1 MERNNRS
8 TNDLQ
13 KGLKNRHVQMIA
25 LGGAIGT
32 GLFYGSASSIGLAGP
47 AIPLAYLVGG
57 LMIFFIMRA
66 LGELSV
72 DTPNSG
78 SISYYAYKNLG
89 DFFGFFSGWNYW
101 FNYVAVTMA
110 ELTVVGIYVQYW
122 FPDVPTWLTAFGFLI
137 LITCIN
143 LLSVKLYGEFEF
155 YFALIKVVAI
165 IGMIIL
171 GLLIIFTGIGNSGV
185 PTGFSNLFN
194 EGGYLPNGMIGILL
208 SLVPVMFSFGGVELV
223 GITAG
228 EVETPKK
235 TIPKAINQVV
245 YRILIFYVGSMI
257 VITSIFPW
265 NQIDGESSPFVQILD
280 GVGIPAAAGILNL
293 VVLTAAVSAHNSSL
307 YSNGRML
314 HSLAKQGNAP
324 KFLQRTGKKTGA
336 PVPAIL
342 LSSGV
347 AGIAVIINFLMPE
360 KVFSYVMAT
369 ATVAGIINW
378 SMIIIIHLAFRK
390 RIGKEAASKL
400 SFKLPLYPI
409 SNYVVLLFLAAVIVI
424 IGFMPDYRLALYI
437 LPIWVLILLIGYK
450 LKKK

>member
-1 MERNNRS
+1 MARNDRS
-8 TNDLQ
+8 SSELH

-47 AIPLAYLVGG
+47 AIALAYLIGG
-57 LMIFFIMRA
+57 IMIFFIMRA

-78 SISYYAYKNLG
+78 SISYYAYQNLG

-101 FNYVAVTMA
+101 FNYVAVSMA

-122 FPDVPTWLTAFGFLI
+122 FPSIPTWVTAFGFLI

-155 YFALIKVVAI
+155 YFAIIKVVAI

-171 GLLIIFTGIGNSGV
+171 GLVIIFTGIGNDGV
-185 PTGFSNLFN
+185 PTGFSNLFD
-194 EGGYLPNGMIGILL
+194 EGGFMPNGLTGVVL
-208 SLVPVMFSFGGVELV
+208 SLVLVMFSFGGVELV

-228 EVETPKK
+228 EVDTPKK

-245 YRILIFYVGSMI
+245 YRILIFYVGALL
-257 VITSIFPW
+257 VIMSVFPW
-265 NQIDGESSPFVQILD
+265 NQIDGQSSPFVQIFD
-280 GVGIPAAAGILNL
+280 GVGIPAAAGILNV

-324 KFLQRTGKKTGA
+324 KFLDKVGKRTGA
-336 PVPAIL
+336 PVAAIL
-342 LSSGV
+342 VSSGV
-347 AGIAVIINFLMPE
+347 AAIAVIVNFLFPE
-360 KVFSYVMAT
+360 KVFSYLMAI
-369 ATVAGIINW
+369 ATIAVVINW
-378 SMIIIIHLAFRK
+378 MMIVIIHLAFRK

-409 SNYVVLLFLAAVIVI
+409 SNYLVLLFLIAVIVI
-424 IGFMPDYRLALYI
+424 MGFIPDYRLALII
-437 LPIWVLILLIGYK
+437 LPIWVIILSVGYK
-450 LKKK
+450 LKRK

>member
-1 MERNNRS
+1 
-8 TNDLQ
+8 
-13 KGLKNRHVQMIA
+13 
-25 LGGAIGT
+25 
-32 GLFYGSASSIGLAGP
+32 
-47 AIPLAYLVGG
+47 
-57 LMIFFIMRA
+57 
-66 LGELSV
+66 
-72 DTPNSG
+72 
-78 SISYYAYKNLG
+78 
-89 DFFGFFSGWNYW
+89 
-101 FNYVAVTMA
+101 
-110 ELTVVGIYVQYW
+110 
-122 FPDVPTWLTAFGFLI
+122 
-137 LITCIN
+137 
-143 LLSVKLYGEFEF
+143 
-155 YFALIKVVAI
+155 
-165 IGMIIL
+165 
-171 GLLIIFTGIGNSGV
+171 LIIFTGIGNNGV

-265 NQIDGESSPFVQILD
+265 NQIDGESSPFVQILG

-409 SNYVVLLFLAAVIVI
+409 SSYIVLLFLAAVIVI

>member
-8 TNDLQ
+8 KNDLQ

-57 LMIFFIMRA
+57 LMIFLIMRA

-72 DTPNSG
+72 DNPNSG
-78 SISYYAYKNLG
+78 SISYYAYENLG

-110 ELTVVGIYVQYW
+110 ELTVVGVYVQYW
-122 FPDVPTWLTAFGFLI
+122 FPEVPTWVTAFGFLI
-137 LITCIN
+137 IITCIN

-155 YFALIKVVAI
+155 YFALIKVIAI
-165 IGMIIL
+165 IGMIVL
-171 GLLIIFTGIGNSGV
+171 GLVIIFTGIGNEGV
-185 PTGFSNLFN
+185 PTGFSNLFD
-194 EGGYLPNGMIGILL
+194 EGGFLPNGMVGVLL
-208 SLVPVMFSFGGVELV
+208 SIVPVMFSFGGVELV

-245 YRILIFYVGSMI
+245 YRILIFYVGTMI

-280 GVGIPAAAGILNL
+280 GIGIPAAAGILNL
-293 VVLTAAVSAHNSSL
+293 VVLTAAVSAHNSGL

-324 KFLQRTGKKTGA
+324 RFLHRVGKRTGA

-342 LSSGV
+342 LSSTV
-347 AGIAVIINFLMPE
+347 AGIAVIINYLFPE
-360 KVFSYVMAT
+360 KVFGYVMAT
-369 ATVAGIINW
+369 ATVAGVINW
-378 SMIIIIHLAFRK
+378 IMIIIIHLAFRK
-390 RIGKEAASKL
+390 RIGREAASKL
-400 SFKLPLYPI
+400 SFKLPLYPVT
-409 SNYVVLLFLAAVIVI
+409 NYVVLLFLVAVLVI

-437 LPIWVLILLIGYK
+437 MPVWILILVIGYK
-450 LKKK
+450 LKKE

>member
-1 MERNNRS
+1 MARNDRS
-8 TNDLQ
+8 SSELH

-47 AIPLAYLVGG
+47 AIALAYLIGG
-57 LMIFFIMRA
+57 IMIFFIMRA

-78 SISYYAYKNLG
+78 SISYYAYQNLG

-101 FNYVAVTMA
+101 FNYVAVSMA

-122 FPDVPTWLTAFGFLI
+122 FPNIPTWVTAFGFLI

-155 YFALIKVVAI
+155 YFAIIKVVAI

-171 GLLIIFTGIGNSGV
+171 GLVIIFTGIGNDGV
-185 PTGFSNLFN
+185 PTGFSNLFD
-194 EGGYLPNGMIGILL
+194 EGGFMPNGLTGVVL
-208 SLVPVMFSFGGVELV
+208 SLVLVMFSFGGVELV

-228 EVETPKK
+228 EVDTPKK

-245 YRILIFYVGSMI
+245 YRILIFYVGALL
-257 VITSIFPW
+257 VIMSVFPW
-265 NQIDGESSPFVQILD
+265 NQIDGQSSPFVQIFD
-280 GVGIPAAAGILNL
+280 GVGIPAAAGILNV

-324 KFLQRTGKKTGA
+324 KFLGKVGKRTGA
-336 PVPAIL
+336 PVAAIL
-342 LSSGV
+342 VSSGV
-347 AGIAVIINFLMPE
+347 AAIAVIINFLFPE
-360 KVFSYVMAT
+360 KVFSYLMAI
-369 ATVAGIINW
+369 ATIAVVINW
-378 SMIIIIHLAFRK
+378 IMIVIIHLAFRK
-390 RIGKEAASKL
+390 RIGKDAVSKL

-409 SNYVVLLFLAAVIVI
+409 SNYLVLLFLIAVIVI
-424 IGFMPDYRLALYI
+424 MGFIPDYRLALII
-437 LPIWVLILLIGYK
+437 LPIWVIILSVGYK
-450 LKKK
+450 LKRK

>member
-1 MERNNRS
+1 MGRNNRS
-8 TNDLQ
+8 NDLH

-32 GLFYGSASSIGLAGP
+32 GLFYGSASAIGLAGP
-47 AIPLAYLVGG
+47 AIALAYLIGG
-57 LMIFFIMRA
+57 LMIYFIMRA

-78 SISYYAYKNLG
+78 SISYYAYENLG

-122 FPDVPTWLTAFGFLI
+122 FPDIPTWVTAFAFLI
-137 LITCIN
+137 LITCVN
-143 LLSVKLYGEFEF
+143 LLSVKLFGEFEF

-171 GLLIIFTGIGNSGV
+171 GLIIIFTGIGNNGV
-185 PTGFSNLFN
+185 PIGFSNLFD
-194 EGGYLPNGMIGILL
+194 EGGFLPNGITGVLL
-208 SLVPVMFSFGGVELV
+208 SLVLVMFSFGGVELV
-223 GITAG
+223 GITGG
-228 EVETPKK
+228 EVDTPKK

-245 YRILIFYVGSMI
+245 YRILIFYVGALL
-257 VITSIFPW
+257 VIMSIFPW

-280 GVGIPAAAGILNL
+280 GIGIPAAAGILNL
-293 VVLTAAVSAHNSSL
+293 VVLTAAISAHNSSL

-324 KFLQRTGKKTGA
+324 QFLQRVGNRTGA

-347 AGIAVIINFLMPE
+347 AGIAVIINFLFPE
-360 KVFSYVMAT
+360 KVFSYVMAI

-378 SMIIIIHLAFRK
+378 IMIVTIHLAFRK
-390 RIGKEAASKL
+390 RIGKKAASKL
-400 SFKLPLYPI
+400 SFKMPLYPL
-409 SNYVVLLFLAAVIVI
+409 SNYVVLLFLIAVIVI
-424 IGFMPDYRLALYI
+424 MGFIPEYRLALYI
-437 LPIWVLILLIGYK
+437 LPIWVLILVIGYN
-450 LKKK
+450 LKRK

>member
-1 MERNNRS
+1 MARNDRS
-8 TNDLQ
+8 SNDLH

-47 AIPLAYLVGG
+47 AIALAYLIGG
-57 LMIFFIMRA
+57 IMIFFIMRA

-78 SISYYAYKNLG
+78 SISYYAYQNLG
-89 DFFGFFSGWNYW
+89 DFFGFVSGWNYW
-101 FNYVAVTMA
+101 FNYVAVSMA

-122 FPDVPTWLTAFGFLI
+122 FPSVPTWVTAFGFLI

-155 YFALIKVVAI
+155 YFAIIKVVAI

-171 GLLIIFTGIGNSGV
+171 GLVIILTGIGNDGV
-185 PTGFSNLFN
+185 PTGFSNLFD
-194 EGGYLPNGMIGILL
+194 EGGFMPNGLTGVIL
-208 SLVPVMFSFGGVELV
+208 SLVLVMFSFGGVELV

-228 EVETPKK
+228 EVDTPKK

-245 YRILIFYVGSMI
+245 YRILIFYVGALL
-257 VITSIFPW
+257 VIMSVFPW
-265 NQIDGESSPFVQILD
+265 NQIDGQSSPFVQIFD
-280 GVGIPAAAGILNL
+280 GVGIPAAAGILNV

-324 KFLQRTGKKTGA
+324 RFLGRVGKRTGA
-336 PVPAIL
+336 PVAAIL
-342 LSSGV
+342 VSSGV
-347 AGIAVIINFLMPE
+347 AAIAVIINFLFPE
-360 KVFSYVMAT
+360 KVFSYLMAI
-369 ATVAGIINW
+369 ATIAVVINW
-378 SMIIIIHLAFRK
+378 IMIVIIHLAFRK

-400 SFKLPLYPI
+400 SFKLPLHPI
-409 SNYVVLLFLAAVIVI
+409 SNYLVLLFLIAVIVI
-424 IGFMPDYRLALYI
+424 MGFIPDYRLALFI
-437 LPIWVLILLIGYK
+437 LPIWVIILSVGYK
-450 LKKK
+450 LKRK

>member
-1 MERNNRS
+1 MARNDRS
-8 TNDLQ
+8 SSELH

-47 AIPLAYLVGG
+47 AIALAYLIGG
-57 LMIFFIMRA
+57 IMIFFIMRA

-78 SISYYAYKNLG
+78 SISYYAYRNLG

-101 FNYVAVTMA
+101 FNYVAVSMA

-122 FPDVPTWLTAFGFLI
+122 FPGIPTWVTAFGFLI

-155 YFALIKVVAI
+155 YFAIIKVVAI

-171 GLLIIFTGIGNSGV
+171 GLLIVFTGIGNNGV
-185 PTGFSNLFN
+185 PTGFSNLFD
-194 EGGYLPNGMIGILL
+194 EGGFMPNGPTGVVL
-208 SLVPVMFSFGGVELV
+208 SLVLVMFSFGGVELI

-228 EVETPKK
+228 EVDTPKK

-245 YRILIFYVGSMI
+245 YRILIFYVGALL
-257 VITSIFPW
+257 VIMSVFPW
-265 NQIDGESSPFVQILD
+265 NQIDGQSSPFVQIFD
-280 GVGIPAAAGILNL
+280 GVGIPAAAGILNV

-324 KFLQRTGKKTGA
+324 KFLGKVGKRTGA
-336 PVPAIL
+336 PVAAIL
-342 LSSGV
+342 VSSGV
-347 AGIAVIINFLMPE
+347 AAIAVIVNFLFPE
-360 KVFSYVMAT
+360 KVFSYLMAI
-369 ATVAGIINW
+369 ATIAVVINW
-378 SMIIIIHLAFRK
+378 AMIVIIHLAFRK

-400 SFKLPLYPI
+400 SFRLPLYPI
-409 SNYVVLLFLAAVIVI
+409 SNYLVMLFLIAIVVIMAFI
-424 IGFMPDYRLALYI
+424 PDYRLALFI
-437 LPIWVLILLIGYK
+437 LPVWVIIICVGYK
-450 LKKK
+450 LKRK

>member
-1 MERNNRS
+1 MARNDRS
-8 TNDLQ
+8 SNDLH

-47 AIPLAYLVGG
+47 AIALAYLIGG
-57 LMIFFIMRA
+57 IMIFFIMRA

-78 SISYYAYKNLG
+78 SISYYAYQNLG
-89 DFFGFFSGWNYW
+89 DFFGFVSGWNYW
-101 FNYVAVTMA
+101 FNYVAVSMA

-122 FPDVPTWLTAFGFLI
+122 FPSVPTWVTAFGFLI

-155 YFALIKVVAI
+155 YFAIIKVVAI

-171 GLLIIFTGIGNSGV
+171 GLVLILTGIGNDGV
-185 PTGFSNLFN
+185 PTGFSNLFD
-194 EGGYLPNGMIGILL
+194 EGGFMPNGLTGVIL
-208 SLVPVMFSFGGVELV
+208 SLVLVMFSFGGVELV

-228 EVETPKK
+228 EVDTPKK

-245 YRILIFYVGSMI
+245 YRILIFYVGALL
-257 VITSIFPW
+257 VIMSVFPW
-265 NQIDGESSPFVQILD
+265 NQIDGQSSPFVQIFD
-280 GVGIPAAAGILNL
+280 GVGIPAAAGILNV

-324 KFLQRTGKKTGA
+324 RFLGRVGKRTGA
-336 PVPAIL
+336 PVAAIL
-342 LSSGV
+342 VSSGV
-347 AGIAVIINFLMPE
+347 AAIAVIINFLFPE
-360 KVFSYVMAT
+360 KVFSYLMAI
-369 ATVAGIINW
+369 ATIAVVINW
-378 SMIIIIHLAFRK
+378 IMIVIIHLAFRK

-400 SFKLPLYPI
+400 SFKLPLHPI
-409 SNYVVLLFLAAVIVI
+409 SNYLVLLFLIAVIVI
-424 IGFMPDYRLALYI
+424 MGFIPDYRLALFI
-437 LPIWVLILLIGYK
+437 LPIWVIILSVGYK
-450 LKKK
+450 LKRK